1 MDQPYWQKQTATN
14 PLFPDIEWGKPEQRA
29 RAGKL
34 GIIGGNKL
42 GFSSVA
48 ESYTTA
54 LETGAGQVKILL
66 PDGLKSQVPTTL
78 TDVSYAPSTQSGGL
92 AKDAL
97 SNMQAMAGWADELLF
112 IGDAGRN
119 SETAIA
125 YEQFIRESTIPIVLT
140 RDAVDLIKNDAHLLV
155 ERENVIVVG
164 SFAQIQKLFR
174 AIYYPKL
181 LSFNMQL
188 TQLVEAL
195 HKFTI
200 TYPMTIVTLHSEK
213 LIIAHEGRVVT
224 QDWDNPM
231 RIWRGDTATKIATYW
246 LWTPEKP
253 LEAASASITK

>member
-1 MDQPYWQKQTATN
+1 MDQSYWLKQTTTKL
-14 PLFPDIEWGKPEQRA
+14 LFPDIEWNKPEQRS

-34 GIIGGNKL
+34 GIVGGNKL

-54 LETGAGQVKILL
+54 LETGAGQAKILL
-66 PDGLKSQVPTTL
+66 PDGLKSQIPPTL
-78 TDVSYAPSTQSGGL
+78 TDISYAPSTQSGGL

-97 SNMQAMAGWADELLF
+97 KDIQALAGWADELLF
-112 IGDAGRN
+112 VGDAGRN
-119 SETAIA
+119 SETAIV

-140 RDAVDLIKNDAHLLV
+140 RDAIDLIINDAHLLV
-155 ERENVIVVG
+155 ERENTIVVG

-174 AIYYPKL
+174 AVYYPKM
-181 LSFNMQL
+181 LSFSMQL
-188 TQLVEAL
+188 SQLIDAL

-200 TYPMTIVTLHSEK
+200 SYPLTIVTLHSDK
-213 LIIAHEGRVVT
+213 IIIAHSGRVAT
-224 QDWDNPM
+224 QDWNNPM

-253 LEAASASITK
+253 LEAAVASLTK